1 MINLHKSLSNL
12 PIIIVINW
20 AFCALF
26 FTNSEFYRENFE
38 FLDLVDTI
46 LVFSSLIHFV
56 WVSKIYDNNR
66 KNFIFTIISALTLN
80 ANYEKINTEA
90 YYYIYFAIIL
100 MPFIAHI
107 WSLREKK

>member
-1 MINLHKSLSNL
+1 MINLHKSLTHL

-20 AFCALF
+20 AVCALF
-26 FTNSEFYRENFE
+26 FTNSEFYIDNFD
-38 FLDLVDTI
+38 FLDLLDTV

-56 WVSKIYDNNR
+56 WVSKIYNNNR
-66 KNFIFTIISALTLN
+66 KNFIFTIISVLTLN

-100 MPFIAHI
+100 MPFIAYL
-107 WSLREKK
+107 WSLKEKK